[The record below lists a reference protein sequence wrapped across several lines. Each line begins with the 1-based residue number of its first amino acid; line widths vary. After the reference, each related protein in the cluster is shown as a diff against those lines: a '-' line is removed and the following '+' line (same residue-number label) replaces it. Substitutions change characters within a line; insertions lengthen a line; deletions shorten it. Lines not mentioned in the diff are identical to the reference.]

1 MESDAAA
8 SQRRLLEAENASLE
22 ARIAMLEA
30 KRAGRNSA
38 SPAAAWLRRNLTL
51 LLPVPLVSVSLGSLL
66 HAADAGD
73 LMASQAA
80 QLI

>member
-51 LLPVPLVSVSLGSLL
+51 LLPVLVSASLGLL
-66 HAADAGD
+66 HYAADAGD